1 MAECDR
7 ASRGLGAE
15 KGEDVSGD
23 MLVPFDLCKLEG
35 STHTGNSGCPASPRI
50 GGAAGP
56 GAEGHRHT
64 AMRLPLPLSR
74 VTWLNGAETVI
85 LYVGLLCVFLPHRF
99 EHRLLARRTL
109 SRGHRCE
116 GSHVLRLG
124 SAGGRWRCR
133 CRGGNVGK
141 VPEPRQ
147 VCSVRLPFQ
156 KTSRSLLEG

>member
-1 MAECDR
+1 
-7 ASRGLGAE
+7 
-15 KGEDVSGD
+15 
-23 MLVPFDLCKLEG
+23 
-35 STHTGNSGCPASPRI
+35 
-50 GGAAGP
+50 
-56 GAEGHRHT
+56 
-64 AMRLPLPLSR
+64 MRLPLPLSR
-74 VTWLNGAETVI
+74 VTWLNGAETVT

-116 GSHVLRLG
+116 GSDVLQLG

-147 VCSVRLPFQ
+147 VCSVHLPFQ
-156 KTSRSLLEG
+156 KMSPQAAGSWRAEVGLQVMISWLVSASPTGGTVLIGALNRVTWAPQTSCGSYIRTASTLFGP